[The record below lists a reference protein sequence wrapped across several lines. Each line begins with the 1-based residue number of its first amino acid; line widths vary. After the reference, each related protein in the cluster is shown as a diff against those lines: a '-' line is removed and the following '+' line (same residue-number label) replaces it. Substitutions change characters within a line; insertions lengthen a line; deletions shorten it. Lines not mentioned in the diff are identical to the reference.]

1 MILDIHQ
8 TRYAAIYVPEGM
20 NTVKVWLQPVDQT
33 SVHNVD
39 LYAASENWPTLIHFD
54 QASKRA
60 DSYEYIEL
68 PVTQAGYV
76 HLMLNAQQANSQVEL
91 YATYE

>member
-1 MILDIHQ
+1 
-8 TRYAAIYVPEGM
+8 
-20 NTVKVWLQPVDQT
+20 
-33 SVHNVD
+33 
-39 LYAASENWPTLIHFD
+39 PTLTHFD

-68 PVTQAGYV
+68 SVTQAGYV
-76 HLMLNAQQANSQVEL
+76 HFMLNAQQANSQVEL

>member
-1 MILDIHQ
+1 MTLGIHQ

-20 NTVKVWLQPVDQT
+20 NSVKVWLQPIDEMAA
-33 SVHNVD
+33 HNVD
-39 LYAASENWPTLIHFD
+39 LYAESEHWPTLTHFD

-76 HLMLNAQQANSQVEL
+76 HFMLNAQQANSQVEL